1 MANIMEKSSLDE
13 IRIRDLECGTV
24 FKFNDKWYIKS
35 INHRGFRENYGYCSN
50 RDYSPYLGVNL
61 ETGKS
66 ELLACDYEYSQP
78 ECIAKSIT
86 VET

>member
-35 INHRGFRENYGYCSN
+35 INHRGFREFSTRISCS
-50 RDYSPYLGVNL
+50 RLD
-61 ETGKS
+61 
-66 ELLACDYEYSQP
+66 
-78 ECIAKSIT
+78 KSIK
-86 VET
+86 VR